1 MYDIVTHIDLH
12 VSAARVWAAL
22 TDFASY
28 EKWNPVIEMVD
39 GSAREGE
46 QLRMKLR
53 REALSQPVAG
63 ALGAL
68 KSFAFRSWCALN
80 GMRIA
85 VRVTKLLPERELRWV
100 GALPIPGTFQGE
112 HFFKVTAQG
121 DGGVRFT
128 QGEHYAGLLE
138 PAFRDVM
145 EAVNR
150 QAMNAVNQ
158 ALKDYVEASG

>member
-12 VSAARVWAAL
+12 ASVSRVWAAL

-28 EKWNPVIEMVD
+28 RTWNPVIESID
-39 GSAREGE
+39 GAPIEGTR
-46 QLRMKLR
+46 LRVGLR
-53 REALSQPVAG
+53 SG
-63 ALGAL
+63 ALHQPSSGPLHAL
-68 KSFAFRSWCALN
+68 KSFAFRSWFALH
-80 GMRIA
+80 GMRFA
-85 VRVTKLLPERELRWV
+85 VRVTKLLPERELRWQ
-100 GALPIPGTFQGE
+100 GALPLPTLFQGE
-112 HFFKVTAQG
+112 HYFQVSDLR

-150 QAMNAVNQ
+150 HAMTAINQ
-158 ALKDYVEASG
+158 ALKDHVEAST

>member
-22 TDFASY
+22 TDFGSY
-28 EKWNPVIEMVD
+28 EEWNPVIESVD
-39 GSAREGE
+39 GSASEGAR
-46 QLRMKLR
+46 LRMKLR
-53 REALSQPVAG
+53 REALRQPAAG

-80 GMRIA
+80 GRRIA

-100 GALPIPGTFQGE
+100 GALPIPGTFRGE
-112 HFFKVTAQG
+112 HYFKVTAWG
-121 DGGVRFT
+121 GGVRFT

-150 QAMNAVNQ
+150 EAMNAVNQ